1 MSMNYGNLK
10 NINLPKLD
18 RIIVKN
24 SSPYKGSNH
33 HHHGLHHQPSDKSNI
48 DVSNMLKI
56 EGKGDDSSGS
66 TKSDGGRKTPIRKV
80 SSEEI
85 NSRHLPLK
93 RMVCK
98 DELGTPSFYTPAETA
113 SPILARR

>member
-1 MSMNYGNLK
+1 MTKNISQTKNTKNSMSMNYGNLK

-56 EGKGDDSSGS
+56 EGRSNNYNHGS
-66 TKSDGGRKTPIRKV
+66 VGRPNHIRY
-80 SSEEI
+80 
-85 NSRHLPLK
+85 
-93 RMVCK
+93 
-98 DELGTPSFYTPAETA
+98 DYDY
-113 SPILARR
+113 